1 MELKALNDKAVADF
15 LDQLDAIET
24 SDVSESHGLVTQA
37 SSTLLQI
44 KSIQRDLYQKLK
56 ETKNALE
63 EKRRELEKQ
72 SMLLQSLEY
81 EESYLE
87 GQIQADVSTPQ
98 LERMCRDE
106 CKNDADMTKEEIM
119 NEFLCG
125 SKTIAYDDPSVY
137 QTVLS
142 KLHKEINLRGN
153 LERDAMQAQK
163 ALAEKQKALEQNQQ
177 FLADLPKKLEQMERA
192 SLPLQRFF
200 QNSAETSASRI
211 GTERR
216 KRLDMARFLPG
227 PLNTLFVQLQS
238 YLDASP
244 EEGFSVDVTK
254 KSVPPATD
262 ETKAWFQPDSHMV
275 QLQMSLPEMFKDS
288 RNKDVTIEFVYLP
301 KLRIVTAQASGSD
314 KVDLA
319 TLLVNVFPGDDGT
332 MIWSAESVHLKAAA
346 SSSMPG
352 RPYHWCNY
360 LAGVHLPSTGT
371 SYDPLSTKAVMK
383 ELHRRLEANATLTYL
398 LSTFEKRKPD
408 PIPVH
413 HLWTSASESSSSH
426 IAKLTGWTAEGDANH
441 DSAHEKSFVATVR
454 RKTSTVKATVTVDL
468 SRYPSLPPKWSL
480 TSAEESW
487 GEQHGS
493 VASLEAGTNP
503 LYDNALGQ
511 IERVVNVELD
521 DLVKK
526 DVEETYNWILAH
538 QLRKIIQLWDDSERA
553 TEEGEK
559 SPGQTSR
566 SRKGRDRT
574 SVN

>member
-15 LDQLDAIET
+15 LDQIDAIES
-24 SDVSESHGLVTQA
+24 SDVSESQGLVTQA

-44 KSIQRDLYQKLK
+44 KSIQRDLFQKLK

-63 EKRRELEKQ
+63 EKRHEQEKQ
-72 SMLLQSLEY
+72 LKLLQSLEY
-81 EESYLE
+81 EESYLK
-87 GQIQADVSTPQ
+87 GQIQADLSTPQ

-106 CKNDADMTKEEIM
+106 CKSDANMTKEEIM

-137 QTVLS
+137 QTVLT

-163 ALAEKQKALEQNQQ
+163 ELLEKQKALEQNQE
-177 FLADLPKKLEQMERA
+177 FLAELPKKLEQMERA
-192 SLPLQRFF
+192 SLPLQRLF
-200 QNSAETSASRI
+200 QNSAGTSVSRI
-211 GTERR
+211 GTERK
-216 KRLDMARFLPG
+216 KRLDMARSLPG
-227 PLNTLFVQLQS
+227 PLYTLFVQLQS
-238 YLDASP
+238 YLDTSP
-244 EEGFSVDVTK
+244 GEGFSVDVVK

-262 ETKAWFQPDSHMV
+262 ETKAWFQPESHSV
-275 QLQMSLPEMFKDS
+275 QLQMSLPNLIKDS
-288 RNKDVTIEFVYLP
+288 RNKHVTIEFVYLP
-301 KLRIVTAQASGSD
+301 KLHFVTAQASGSSD

-319 TLLVNVFPGDDGT
+319 SLLVNAFPGDDGT

-346 SSSMPG
+346 PFSMPG

-360 LAGVHLPSTGT
+360 LAGVDLPS

-383 ELHRRLEANATLTYL
+383 ELRRRLEANTTLTSL

-413 HLWTSASESSSSH
+413 HSWMSVSESSFSPT
-426 IAKLTGWTAEGDANH
+426 AKLTGWTVDGDANH
-441 DSAHEKSFVATVR
+441 DSAHEKSFIATIR
-454 RKTSTVKATVTVDL
+454 RKTSTMKATVTVDL
-468 SRYPSLPPKWSL
+468 SRYPSLPPTWSL
-480 TSAEESW
+480 TSGEESW
-487 GEQHGS
+487 GELHGS
-493 VASLEAGTNP
+493 VASLEAGTSP
-503 LYDNALGQ
+503 LYDNVLGQ

-526 DVEETYNWILAH
+526 DVEETYYWVLAH
-538 QLRKIIQLWDDSERA
+538 QLHKIIQLWDDSQRA
-553 TEEGEK
+553 MEEGEK
-559 SPGQTSR
+559 TTGQTPR
-566 SRKGRDRT
+566 SWKGRDRL